1 MAINLAVA
9 INTGTSQAGGC
20 RPYGGEQHVHHH
32 QHQHNHCDEEGGT
45 KPPERNKFLDFLTAP
60 LQVLGKG
67 GNNND
72 KEYDKY
78 AAANQGCNLLKG

>member
-9 INTGTSQAGGC
+9 INTGASQAGGC
-20 RPYGGEQHVHHH
+20 RPQGGPSHHH
-32 QHQHNHCDEEGGT
+32 HSHCEEEGGA

>member
-20 RPYGGEQHVHHH
+20 RPYGGEQHHH
-32 QHQHNHCDEEGGT
+32 HCDEEGGA

>member
-9 INTGTSQAGGC
+9 INSGASQTSGC
-20 RPYGGEQHVHHH
+20 RPQGERHVHHH
-32 QHQHNHCDEEGGT
+32 HHCDDEGDRGP
-45 KPPERNKFLDFLTAP
+45 KPPERNKFLDFLSAP
-60 LQVLGKG
+60 LQMLGKG